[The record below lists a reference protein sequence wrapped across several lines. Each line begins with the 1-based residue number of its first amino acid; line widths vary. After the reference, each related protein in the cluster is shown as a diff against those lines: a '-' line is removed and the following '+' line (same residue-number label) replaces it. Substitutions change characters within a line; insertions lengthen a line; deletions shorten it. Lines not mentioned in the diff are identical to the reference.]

1 MCERWVYDPYFQHF
15 TGEEFFQHEFP
26 HERSDLSHWRKR
38 LGGKLELLLAESL
51 RVAHESGA
59 LRTRDLA
66 RVTVDTTVQPKD
78 ITFPTD
84 AKLLHAAIK
93 GLTRLA
99 RKRGVRLRQSYVRIA
114 KRAAIM
120 AGRYAHAKQFN
131 RDSPDESQT
140 GINVRVFPALLQDR
154 CEVLTATSTSGNPN
168 AWSRV

>member
-1 MCERWVYDPYFQHF
+1 MPVGRHIEAGDSQVTRIGLCCAV
-15 TGEEFFQHEFP
+15 
-26 HERSDLSHWRKR
+26 
-38 LGGKLELLLAESL
+38 
-51 RVAHESGA
+51 
-59 LRTRDLA
+59 RTKDLA

-78 ITFPTD
+78 ITFPTE
-84 AKLLHAAIK
+84 LLHAAIK

-120 AGRYAHAKQFN
+120 AGRYAHAKQFS

>member
-1 MCERWVYDPYFQHF
+1 MDTAP
-15 TGEEFFQHEFP
+15 G
-26 HERSDLSHWRKR
+26 R
-38 LGGKLELLLAESL
+38 LPGLN
-51 RVAHESGA
+51 SG
-59 LRTRDLA
+59 
-66 RVTVDTTVQPKD
+66 
-78 ITFPTD
+78 
-84 AKLLHAAIK
+84 LHAAIK